1 MANAT
6 ILGAVKDMVLAA
18 IGTPVG
24 GRVFELGTP
33 DAASAKGLPKAIVGD
48 AGATYQRNSEAEFTS
63 LGGYEVRRVKVIA
76 RSKTQHNAQALV
88 LQAAAALMPV
98 TPQPPSPPV
107 PAAVQ
112 VTGATTTYVH
122 LADGQVILTPGPIDP
137 ETGVQSQDASL
148 TLVIRVTR
156 P

>member
-1 MANAT
+1 MAAAT
-6 ILGAVKDMVLAA
+6 ILGSVKEVVLAA
-18 IGTPVG
+18 IGAPTG
-24 GRVFELGTP
+24 NRVFEHGTP
-33 DAASAKGLPKAIVGD
+33 DAISAKGLPKAIVED
-48 AGATYQRNSEAEFTS
+48 VGATYQLNSESEFTS
-63 LGGYEVRRVKVIA
+63 LGGYEVRRVKVKV

-88 LQAAAALMPV
+88 LTAAAALMPV
-98 TPQPPSPPV
+98 TPLPPTPPV

-112 VTGATTTYVH
+112 VEGATTTYVH

-148 TLVIRVTR
+148 TFVIRVTR